1 MTEIVDNTNE
11 YELAPLMDRLG
22 QFTELFGEKAA
33 EPLQEYHDRLM
44 QAANNQTSME
54 HVFNEFVV
62 REAGQ
67 RLATGISSGKA
78 ESFYDETGKLTA
90 AGELAA
96 AYTNEVARHDLSD
109 GDTKD
114 AESDPAFSILLQS
127 LNAGR
132 VADNELAEVGARAED
147 YHRENQK
154 AFQTVAEKANY
165 EVPEHGYDITHDD
178 GTTQHISPRQAFT
191 AQRGDHLEYSL
202 ATDKSIPA
210 EQKPR
215 IDVAAHDAVMQA
227 HRKEVREQDAGIKGV
242 ARRISHRLGRTP
254 KDYDRTPDDVRAS
267 QISRAAD
274 ELAHKSGEK
283 AVQAGEAAIANER
296 RRREEEQNTNE

>member
-11 YELAPLMDRLG
+11 YELAPLVDRLG

-44 QAANNQTSME
+44 QAASDQTSME

-114 AESDPAFSILLQS
+114 AESDPAFSILLES

-132 VADNELAEVGARAED
+132 VADTELAEVGARAED
-147 YHRENQK
+147 YYRKEQK
-154 AFQTVAEKANY
+154 AFEQVTKLTEG
-165 EVPEHGYDITHDD
+165 VPEHGYDVENED
-178 GTTQHISPRQAFT
+178 GTVQHVSPRQELVGGGAN
-191 AQRGDHLEYSL
+191 QEVLSL
-202 ATDKSIPA
+202 DNIASVPESKTPDTSVQA
-210 EQKPR
+210 NE
-215 IDVAAHDAVMQA
+215 AAYYA
-227 HRKEVREQDAGIKGV
+227 HRKEMAKQDAGIQGV

-267 QISRAAD
+267 QISRVAD